1 MLQLEAKIRKIKKK
15 KVKSLR
21 RNKILPAVLYGS
33 KIKDSLLLEVDE
45 KEFEKVYSLAGESS
59 LISLKVG
66 DKNIPVLIHEIQ
78 KDRLTGKLIHIDF
91 YNPSLEKEVEVTVPI
106 ILEGEAL
113 AVKELG
119 GTLVKNIAELKV
131 KSVPD
136 KLPHEIKVDISVLKT
151 FEDRILIKDLKLP
164 EGVKVSHSPEEI
176 LFFVAKPEKV
186 EEELEKPIEEKVE
199 QVEKVKKPEKED
211 KKELQEE

>member
-78 KDRLTGKLIHIDF
+78 KDHLTDKVIHIDF

>member
-59 LISLKVG
+59 LVSLKVG

-78 KDRLTGKLIHIDF
+78 KDRLTGKVIHIDF

>member
-78 KDRLTGKLIHIDF
+78 KDRLTGKIIHIDF

-131 KSVPD
+131 KSVPE